1 MIFHN
6 PPIFVSR
13 SREHVYVLCVCY
25 LGATGKMLFGR
36 IAGSI
41 EFAGSR
47 DLPFDILNLLLPGGS
62 LFLSC
67 LPFFWNLAISLH
79 ISGMA
84 HNRGPRRR
92 LAWVGLIEPLYHR
105 HLSSCKHSSREREPG
120 CYRHCYVILIPIISL
135 FLFLFRPAAS
145 LTSDSTKS
153 VIFGFFFFSLHLLD
167 WCELARLSCRMKR
180 RTRWLL
186 IWVFVIEGLAWDF
199 GPACNRSQTEILR
212 VPPADDPICSY
223 T

>member
-6 PPIFVSR
+6 RPIFVSR
-13 SREHVYVLCVCY
+13 SREHVYVLCVYY

-47 DLPFDILNLLLPGGS
+47 DLPFDILYLLLPGGS

-67 LPFFWNLAISLH
+67 LPFFWNLAILLH

-92 LAWVGLIEPLYHR
+92 LAWVGLIE
-105 HLSSCKHSSREREPG
+105 HS
-120 CYRHCYVILIPIISL
+120 II
-135 FLFLFRPAAS
+135 
-145 LTSDSTKS
+145 
-153 VIFGFFFFSLHLLD
+153 VIFLLANIPLGS
-167 WCELARLSCRMKR
+167 E
-180 RTRWLL
+180 
-186 IWVFVIEGLAWDF
+186 
-199 GPACNRSQTEILR
+199 NRVVTVLVMSF
-212 VPPADDPICSY
+212 
-223 T
+223 